1 MKKLYNDLNWR
12 RIGKI
17 ALVAFPVLLWDVTYF
32 LITKIYEGCTYIDR
46 KGEKFLDGFMEK

>member
-17 ALVAFPVLLWDVTYF
+17 ALLAIPVLLWDATYF
-32 LITKIYEGCTYIDR
+32 LITKIYEGCTYIDK